1 MCQSIIHEI
10 DDPGL
15 RKELSDKLAEYVDG
29 ASRAVV
35 DLTDIP
41 EEDRKLVSEILME
54 RIYIPLMMGENKA
67 KVRPNNE

>member
-1 MCQSIIHEI
+1 MSQSIIHEI

-15 RKELSDKLAEYVDG
+15 REELSDKLAEYVDG

-41 EEDRKLVSEILME
+41 EEDRKLISEIRME
-54 RIYIPLMMGENKA
+54 RIYIPLIVGRK
-67 KVRPNNE
+67 